1 MDLYDKYLNNT
12 IHLLK
17 FRGRSEKEIRDHLQS
32 KKAPLEIIE
41 KIITYCKDLK
51 FIDDEKF
58 AVDWVRSRLT
68 YRLKSKKIIKLEL
81 IKKGIE
87 PEIIEKVLGDSGK
100 NENANTDLD
109 LAKKLV
115 QHRLSRYINLP
126 RQEIYQKLGGFLS
139 RRGFDWETIKQAIDS
154 ELALEY
160 NKQNKQQTANDE

>member
-58 AVDWVRSRLT
+58 AADWVRSRLT
-68 YRLKSKKIIKLEL
+68 YRLKSEKIIKLEL

-87 PEIIEKVLGDSGK
+87 PEIIEKVLGESHE
-100 NENANTDLD
+100 NESANTDLD
-109 LAKKLV
+109 LAKKIV
-115 QHRLSRYINLP
+115 KQRANRYINLP
-126 RQEIYQKLGGFLS
+126 RQEVYQKLGGFLS
-139 RRGFDWETIKQAIDS
+139 RRGFDWDVIKQAIDS
-154 ELALEY
+154 EFALEY
-160 NKQNKQQTANDE
+160 NKQNRQ